1 MYNGTNINR
10 TYYYN
15 VKLILLVIL
24 IAVLAFLIQTFNS
37 QVKKEEELLSTL
49 ILDKDLIKQHNC
61 RNTSWTAA
69 ENDYFKVK

>member
-61 RNTSWTAA
+61 RNTSRTAA